1 MKFNASLTK
10 QPRKKRYAM
19 YNAALHEKRKMVF
32 IHIGGELA
40 KKLQRNSI
48 SPHKGDKV
56 KILRGKFAGASGKII
71 EVDLKRVRLLVE
83 GASTKK
89 ANGKEEFLPIHPSKV
104 ILLETDRKLGPKPS
118 VLVKAA
124 PTTPAHKAAAVTHA
138 PAKPGVAP
146 VHTKPAAA
154 PATHAS
160 THAATKPAH
169 PAAATTP
176 APK

>member
-10 QPRKKRYAM
+10 QPRKVRLAM
-19 YNAALHEKRKMVF
+19 YNAGLHTKRKMVF
-32 IHIGGELA
+32 IHVGGDLA
-40 KKLQRNSI
+40 KTLKRNSI

-71 EVDLKRVRLLVE
+71 EVDVKRVRLFIE
-83 GASTKK
+83 GASVKK

-104 ILLETDRKLGPKPS
+104 VLTETDRKAPSTPKPS

-124 PTTPAHKAAAVTHA
+124 PATTTKPVAVPAARAPA
-138 PAKPGVAP
+138 PAKPALTP
-146 VHTKPAAA
+146 VTQAKPAAA
-154 PATHAS
+154 AVPT
-160 THAATKPAH
+160 PV
-169 PAAATTP
+169 P